1 MGKSILTAGLALI
14 AAVAAA
20 QSPTYGV
27 GRAPTEE
34 EVRAWDITIGPDG
47 ALLPPGKGSAEEGER
62 IYKVRCEECHGVEA
76 KGSEQAALVGG
87 QGTLSSDKPLKTAV
101 GYWPYATTIF
111 DYVRRA
117 MPFKT
122 PGSLSDSEVYAVTA
136 YLLALDGVIR
146 WDESMNRETLPKVR
160 LPNRDGFIPDSR
172 PDVPGAASSA
182 AKQ

>member
-1 MGKSILTAGLALI
+1 MGRTILAAALAWSAG
-14 AAVAAA
+14 VAAA

-27 GRAPTEE
+27 GRAPTEDE
-34 EVRAWDITIGPDG
+34 IRAWDITIGPDG
-47 ALLPPGKGSAEEGER
+47 SLLPPGQGSAEEGER

-87 QGTLSSDKPLKTAV
+87 QGTLASDKPLKTAV
-101 GYWPYATTIF
+101 GFWPYATTIF

-136 YLLALDGVIR
+136 YLLALDGVIK
-146 WDESMNRETLPKVR
+146 WEEPMNRETLPKVR
-160 LPNRDGFIPDSR
+160 MPNRGGFIPDPR
-172 PDVPGAASSA
+172 PDVSGAATSDG
-182 AKQ
+182 K